1 MTDETGDISGPASVP
16 EDFELHDRRSPLTD
30 PWRPIYRRQT
40 GEGVSLGLLADTP
53 HVNGRGFVHGG
64 LISALADNAM
74 GLSCVAAH
82 KTARNMVTVNL
93 SVDFLGVAQTGKW
106 LEVRAKA
113 VKAGRS
119 LSFAECTVLS
129 DGKICARG
137 TSTFQAIV

>member
-1 MTDETGDISGPASVP
+1 MTNDTANGACASSVP
-16 EDFELHDRRSPLTD
+16 AGFELHDRRSPLTD
-30 PWRPIYRRQT
+30 PWRPIYRRKT
-40 GEGVSLGLLADTP
+40 ADGISLGVLADTQ

-93 SVDFLGVAQTGKW
+93 SVDFLGVAQSGKW

-113 VKAGRS
+113 VKAGRT
-119 LSFAECTVLS
+119 LSFAECTILS

>member
-1 MTDETGDISGPASVP
+1 MTVDAENAPDQAGVP
-16 EDFELHDRRSPLTD
+16 GGFVVHDRRSPLTD
-30 PWRPIYRRQT
+30 PWRPIYRHQSDD
-40 GEGVSLGLLADTP
+40 GVSLGVLADTA

-82 KTARNMVTVNL
+82 NTARNMVTVNL
-93 SVDFLGVAQTGKW
+93 SIDFLGVAHTGKW
-106 LEVRAKA
+106 LEVRAKVA
-113 VKAGRS
+113 KTGRS